1 MKSRIGY
8 RIVIFTAALLF
19 GIIYSLPTLTDSKTG
34 SKISLGLDLQGGMYM
49 LLGVK
54 TEEAVEAKIKSIA
67 SSISYHSESHDI
79 LIDSLEFDE
88 HHITFELLDP
98 DEKANL
104 QKYLDEQQGLIV
116 TVDGNEYSIML
127 TPEETELTKDFAIQQ
142 SVETIRNRLD
152 QFGLA
157 EPNVARQGKEKILVE
172 LPGVK
177 TPEDE
182 QRARKLIGKTAHLE
196 MMSVDEKNNNRVYMM
211 DEQFAKSL
219 GSTIVEDKNDAQTR
233 YLLHQIPILD
243 GSMLTDAKVGY
254 DQDNQPVI
262 NFSLDAQG
270 AEIFGNF
277 TGKNVG
283 NRLAIVLDGKVYS
296 APVIRERIGG
306 GSGQISG
313 GFSVQEAHDLAIALR
328 SGALSASVT
337 MLEKRSV
344 GPSLGA
350 DSIKASAIALIS
362 GFVLV
367 ALFMVYFY
375 GLSGVVSNTALIANL
390 FIIIAVMSLF
400 GATLTLPGMVGIVLT
415 VGMAVDAN
423 VIINERI
430 KELLHEGKSMAK
442 AIEDGY
448 QNAFSAIIDANITT
462 LIAAVALYAY
472 GTGPIKGFAITL
484 SIGILASMLTAILGT
499 HGIYE
504 YLMPNITKKKNVRLW
519 FGMKG
524 EGK

>member
-1 MKSRIGY
+1 M
-8 RIVIFTAALLF
+8 
-19 GIIYSLPTLTDSKTG
+19 
-34 SKISLGLDLQGGMYM
+34 
-49 LLGVK
+49 
-54 TEEAVEAKIKSIA
+54 
-67 SSISYHSESHDI
+67 
-79 LIDSLEFDE
+79 
-88 HHITFELLDP
+88 
-98 DEKANL
+98 
-104 QKYLDEQQGLIV
+104 
-116 TVDGNEYSIML
+116 DGNEYSIML

-313 GFSVQEAHDLAIALR
+313 GSSVQEAHDHAGKTLR
-328 SGALSASVT
+328 RTV
-337 MLEKRSV
+337 
-344 GPSLGA
+344 
-350 DSIKASAIALIS
+350 
-362 GFVLV
+362 
-367 ALFMVYFY
+367 
-375 GLSGVVSNTALIANL
+375 
-390 FIIIAVMSLF
+390 
-400 GATLTLPGMVGIVLT
+400 PGG
-415 VGMAVDAN
+415 
-423 VIINERI
+423 
-430 KELLHEGKSMAK
+430 
-442 AIEDGY
+442 
-448 QNAFSAIIDANITT
+448 
-462 LIAAVALYAY
+462 
-472 GTGPIKGFAITL
+472 
-484 SIGILASMLTAILGT
+484 
-499 HGIYE
+499 
-504 YLMPNITKKKNVRLW
+504 
-519 FGMKG
+519 
-524 EGK
+524 